1 MSAYMNAQTL
11 GIACGV
17 GFLAYCVYFDHKRR
31 LAPDYKDK
39 VRARRERERLARES
53 EDDIVLPPVDDET
66 EMEKFFVRE
75 IEIGE
80 RLIHAGEIDRAVKHL
95 AYAVALCPQ
104 PQQLLQYLKGTLPTN
119 AYGKLVEQV
128 KLANRRVTETY
139 KQQHEEDV
147 E

>member
-1 MSAYMNAQTL
+1 MNAQTL